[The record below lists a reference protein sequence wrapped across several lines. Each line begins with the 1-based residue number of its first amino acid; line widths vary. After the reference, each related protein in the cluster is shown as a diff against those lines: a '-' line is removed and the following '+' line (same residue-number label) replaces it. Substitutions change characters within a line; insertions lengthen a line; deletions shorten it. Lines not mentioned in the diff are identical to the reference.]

1 MAVFL
6 LTASFHT
13 TYSPVITSG
22 IPYIVMLR
30 STKTTLR
37 RAAKRPARRLTK
49 KANRGSGPSIEA
61 PAASAAQQRVLAP
74 RITRSARGFRVQHR
88 EFVGNVTNTTAFAV
102 QQFPLNPGMA
112 TTFPWLANQ
121 AVDWEQYTVHRLHAV
136 YVTRAGTSEVGS
148 VIIAPDYDA
157 ADAPPSSEQLITQ
170 MQDAVEDAP
179 WKDQRCILDPKS
191 MHPLGPRKFVRASM
205 IAGDIKTYDVG
216 TLYVATV
223 GSSTNQIG
231 KLWLDYD
238 IEFFVPQNGE
248 PVTSSRTCSL
258 ILLHHT
264 QIYTTGTPAVVEFD
278 EPIFDAMGVT
288 SGLVGGVFTP
298 PKGTYKFTANFSVR
312 MGIAG
317 NLTAELVFLKNGSSA
332 LTGSGPPYVSYS
344 KVTQETGTLLP
355 YNQVTLVTVIECSGT
370 DTVALQVT
378 PVGVGALSSSVDGSS
393 LLVELC

>member
-1 MAVFL
+1 MAVLNCQFPHNVQSR
-6 LTASFHT
+6 T
-13 TYSPVITSG
+13 TSG

-37 RAAKRPARRLTK
+37 RATKKSARRPPR
-49 KANRGSGPSIEA
+49 KAVRGSGPPVEA
-61 PAASAAQQRVLAP
+61 PAASAAQQRVIAP

-88 EFVGNVTNTTAFAV
+88 EFVGNVSNTAAYSV
-102 QQFPLNPGMA
+102 QQYSLNPGIA
-112 TTFPWLANQ
+112 ATFPWLANQ
-121 AVDWEQYTVHRLHAV
+121 AVDWEQYTVHKLHAIF
-136 YVTRAGTSEVGS
+136 VTRAGTTEVGS

-157 ADAPPSSEQLITQ
+157 ADAPPSSEQAITQ

-191 MHPLGPRKFVRASM
+191 MHPLGPRKFVRASPV
-205 IAGDIKTYDVG
+205 AGDIKTYDVG
-216 TLYVATV
+216 TLFVATV

-248 PVTSSRTCSL
+248 PVTSSPRTCSL
-258 ILLHHT
+258 FLLHHT
-264 QIYTTGTPAVVEFD
+264 QAYTTGTPAVVEFD
-278 EPIFDAMGVT
+278 ETIFDAMGVG

-298 PKGTYKFTANFSVR
+298 PKGTYKLTANFSVR

-317 NLTAELVFLKNGSSA
+317 DVSVDLFFLKNGSTT
-332 LTGSGPPYVSYS
+332 LLGSGPSYVSYARE
-344 KVTQETGTLLP
+344 TQETATLVP
-355 YNQVTLVTVIECSGT
+355 YIQITLVTIVECNGS
-370 DTVALQVT
+370 DTFALQAT
-378 PVGVGALSSSVDGSS
+378 PSGIGALTSAVDGTS